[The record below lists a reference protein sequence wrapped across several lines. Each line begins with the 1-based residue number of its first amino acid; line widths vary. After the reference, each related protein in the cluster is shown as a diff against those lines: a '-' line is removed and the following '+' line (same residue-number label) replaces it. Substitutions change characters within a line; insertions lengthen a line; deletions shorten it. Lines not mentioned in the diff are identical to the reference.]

1 MWANP
6 RFLSAVLDHVLGGI
20 AQALPSEANSLVIV
34 FSQVLLRNLAKP
46 AQHVPV
52 VEFTLLE
59 IAGAAER
66 NSTGMTKQPPLPLRR
81 LDRSRGV
88 SAVNAFPGNKNAV
101 DEVESQGHEVSDFS
115 HRCPL
120 CRSPAC
126 RTAPSAGYNPVSAYL
141 GFRGPYANP
150 CRLITDRDQQKR

>member
-6 RFLSAVLDHVLGGI
+6 KFLSAVLDHVLPGFV
-20 AQALPSEANSLVIV
+20 AWALRGEANSLVIV

-46 AQHVPV
+46 AQHMPV

-66 NSTGMTKQPPLPLRR
+66 NSAGMTKQLPLPLRR
-81 LDRSRGV
+81 LYRDRGV
-88 SAVNAFPGNKNAV
+88 SAVNAFAGNKDAV
-101 DEVESQGHEVSDFS
+101 DEVKSQGHEVSDFG

-120 CRSPAC
+120 CSSPAY
-126 RTAPSAGYNPVSAYL
+126 RTAPSAGCNAVSAYL
-141 GFRGPYANP
+141 DFAAHMQIPAG
-150 CRLITDRDQQKR
+150 L